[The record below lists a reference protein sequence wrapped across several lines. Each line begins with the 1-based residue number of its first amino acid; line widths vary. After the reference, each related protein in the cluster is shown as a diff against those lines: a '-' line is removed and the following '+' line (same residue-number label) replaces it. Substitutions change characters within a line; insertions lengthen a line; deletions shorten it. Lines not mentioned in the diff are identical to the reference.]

1 MKYHFTY
8 LVSFF
13 LLLFA
18 GIGAAAQDDIPDWFF
33 EPEEGEC
40 VGVSAPMPGH
50 PKLCRNMALASALFD
65 AFVVSSCDSLQA
77 GLSLHGDLSPDSN
90 CNIPSNQDLR
100 AIIHTLVKEDKN

>member
-8 LVSFF
+8 LVSLLV
-13 LLLFA
+13 LLLA
-18 GIGAAAQDDIPDWFF
+18 GIGGSAQDIPSWFF
-33 EPEEGEC
+33 EPDEGEF

-50 PKLCRNMALASALFD
+50 PKLCRNVALASALFD

-90 CNIPSNQDLR
+90 CNIPSN
-100 AIIHTLVKEDKN
+100 